1 MVISDTELVRGA
13 ARLVDLARTRQP
25 RYAHEVKP
33 CSTRETSELLRRS
46 CCFVHTLSPRP
57 GAHAFVVPPI
67 GGYYH
72 IGLKEDLDVDE
83 RQFALRHE
91 LSHVLNDDADEPTR
105 MVDRGYLTQ
114 TERLADLFSLAD
126 LIPRMLIDVLKRRQR
141 LTWGQVTE
149 ELADEIRQRWGRQW
163 PEARVDDRAK
173 LRVRLY
179 REHGI

>member
-1 MVISDTELVRGA
+1 MVISDTRLVAQAAILVGA
-13 ARLVDLARTRQP
+13 AQRRQP
-25 RYAHEVKP
+25 RFAHEVHP
-33 CSTRETSELLRRS
+33 CSTRELSELLRRS
-46 CCFVHTLSPRP
+46 GCVVHTLSARP
-57 GAHAFVVPPI
+57 GAMAFVVPPI
-67 GGYYH
+67 AGYYH

-91 LSHVLNDDADEPTR
+91 LSHVLNEDADEPTR

-114 TERLADLFSLAD
+114 GERLADLFSLAD

-149 ELADEIRQRWGRQW
+149 ELTDEIRQRWGRQW
-163 PEARVDDRAK
+163 PEARIDDRAK

>member
-1 MVISDTELVRGA
+1 MISDTQLV
-13 ARLVDLARTRQP
+13 ARANLLVGIARRRQP

-33 CSTRETSELLRRS
+33 CSTSELSELLRRS
-46 CCFVHTLSPRP
+46 CCVVHVLEPRP
-57 GAHAFVVPPI
+57 GARAFVVPPI

-72 IGLKEDLDVDE
+72 VGIKEDLELDE

-91 LSHVLNDDADEPTR
+91 LSHVLNEDVEEPAR

-114 TERLADLFSLAD
+114 GERLADLFGLAD
-126 LIPRMLIDVLKRRQR
+126 LIPRMLIEVLKKRMR

-149 ELADEIRQRWGRQW
+149 EVADEIRQRWGRAW

-179 REHGI
+179 REHAV